1 MNHPK
6 SAGTNL
12 APASPPARQP
22 GLTWR
27 SVSPIDAASL
37 GVVALAL
44 GYSYWPNLTNLVQ
57 TWWREPDYT
66 HGFLV
71 LPIALVIMIQLWP
84 EAGPAS
90 PRIWLPGL
98 GLVVAALGLRA
109 YFHHRG
115 ATWSETATFLLVVI
129 GLSFSRLGW
138 RTMRRIWPAFAFL
151 LFWLPLPPAINGML
165 SQPLQSIATRASCAV
180 LGATGLWVM
189 PEGNVIMVG
198 TEPLEVAAACNGLS
212 MLMSLA
218 ATVAATASIVPM
230 ANMKRL
236 VLLASIVPIALASN
250 ILRISAT
257 AWCYY
262 HFGAKIGSQYAHD
275 AAGWLMMPT
284 AMIFVGLEVLVMSW
298 LIVESKEKIINP
310 FDSPYAAPRRPT
322 LGEVRQ

>member
-1 MNHPK
+1 MNHPEP
-6 SAGTNL
+6 AGTDR
-12 APASPPARQP
+12 ASTGPAAQQP
-22 GLTWR
+22 GWNWR
-27 SVSPIDAASL
+27 SVSPIEVACL
-37 GVVALAL
+37 GVVSLTLA
-44 GYSYWPNLTNLVQ
+44 YAYWPNLTSLVQ

-71 LPIALVIMIQLWP
+71 LPIALVIMARLWP

-90 PRIWLPGL
+90 PRVWLPGL

-129 GLSFSRLGW
+129 GLGFSRLGW
-138 RTMRRIWPAFAFL
+138 RTMRHVWPAFAFL
-151 LFWLPLPPAINGML
+151 LFWFPLPPAINGML
-165 SQPLQSIATRASCAV
+165 SQPLQSIATKAACLV

-198 TEPLEVAAACNGLS
+198 TSQLEVATACNGLS

-250 ILRISAT
+250 VLRISAT

-262 HFGAKIGSQYAHD
+262 QFGPKVGSEYAHD

-284 AMIFVGLEVLVMSW
+284 AMGFVGLELLLMSW
-298 LIVESKEKIINP
+298 LIVESKEKLVNT
-310 FDSPYAAPRRPT
+310 FGSSYATPRRPT